1 MELKRVGLDLAKNVF
16 QVHGVDGREVVRCR
30 RQLRRSEVLK
40 FFAGRPPC
48 LIGMEACA
56 GAHYWARELTK
67 LGHTVRLMA
76 PQLVKP
82 YIKSQ
87 KNDANDAEGIC
98 EAAGR
103 PNMRFV
109 PVKTVAQQEVQTA
122 HRIRRE
128 LIRQR
133 TAKANQIRG
142 LLAEFGLV
150 VERRIEVLRRALPK
164 LLEAAAGNGLGA
176 AARRLLEGLRGD
188 LVQLDERVGALDAEI
203 KRVAKEDAACVRLQT
218 IPGIGPLTASALVS
232 AVGDGRQFKNGRQLA
247 AWVGLVPKQDSS
259 GGKTRLLGI
268 SKHGDT
274 YLRTLLIHGARAVQ
288 QACATKTDARSHWLR
303 ELGTRRHRN
312 IAAVALA
319 NRNARIAWVLL
330 TREQTYQA
338 PA

>member
-1 MELKRVGLDLAKNVF
+1 MELKRVGLDLAKSVF
-16 QVHGVDGREVVRCR
+16 QVHGVDGQEGVRCR
-30 RQLRRSEVLK
+30 RQLRRGEVLK

-67 LGHTVRLMA
+67 LGHTVKLMA

-98 EAAGR
+98 EAVGR

-122 HRIRRE
+122 HRIRSE

-150 VERRIEVLRRALPK
+150 VERRIEVLRRALPE
-164 LLEAAAGNGLGA
+164 LLEEQAGNGLREP
-176 AARRLLEGLRGD
+176 ARRLLEGLRGD
-188 LVQLDERVGALDAEI
+188 LVQLDERVGTLDTEI
-203 KRVAKEDAACVRLQT
+203 KRMAKEDAACVRLQT

-232 AVGDGRQFKNGRQLA
+232 ALGDGRQFKNGRQLA

-288 QACATKTDARSHWLR
+288 QACGAKTDPRSHWLR

>member
-1 MELKRVGLDLAKNVF
+1 M
-16 QVHGVDGREVVRCR
+16 RCR

-67 LGHTVRLMA
+67 LGHAVKLMA

-82 YIKSQ
+82 YVSRQ

-98 EAAGR
+98 EAVGR
-103 PNMRFV
+103 PKMRFV
-109 PVKTVAQQEVQTA
+109 AVKTVAQQEVQAA
-122 HRIRRE
+122 HRIRSE
-128 LIRQR
+128 LIRRR

-150 VERRIEVLRRALPK
+150 VGKRIEVLRRALPE
-164 LLEAAAGNGLGA
+164 LLEDGDNGLSGGM
-176 AARRLLEGLRGD
+176 RRLLDGLRRD
-188 LVQLDERVGALDAEI
+188 LVQLDERVAEVEAVI
-203 KRVAKEDAACVRLQT
+203 MAEARTNEACVRLQT

-247 AWVGLVPKQDSS
+247 AWAGLVPGQDSS
-259 GGKTRLLGI
+259 GGKPRLLGI

-274 YLRTLLIHGARAVQ
+274 YLRTLLIHGGRAVERT
-288 QACATKTDARSHWLR
+288 CGTKTDARSRWLR
-303 ELGTRRHRN
+303 ELGTPPAQKHRRGGPGQPQCPHRLGL
-312 IAAVALA
+312 AHPRRVVSGPGLSRRGVMAVV
-319 NRNARIAWVLL
+319 RQQR
-330 TREQTYQA
+330 R
-338 PA
+338 